1 MPEGKILV
9 VDDEEIICN
18 LMKDFLEEGGY
29 SITIA
34 CNGDEAIR
42 EISKVRFDIIVT
54 DIKMP
59 DISGIDVLRMARTI
73 DPNAVVIIITGF
85 SSIESAQE
93 AIRLGAYDYITK
105 PFEMEEI
112 RFTINRGIE
121 TKRLILSQQNLTR
134 QLKELN
140 SQLEQKVKEKTEW
153 LSLLYTVGKEISSE
167 LDIDEV
173 LNVIV
178 HRTVQILDS
187 ETISLLLLEDNTNE
201 LVIKCAI
208 GLDDDIIK
216 ETRIGLGEKIS
227 GWVAQNRRPI
237 LVKDIAKSPIF
248 ARKSDEKYYTSSLI
262 SAPLIFEDKL
272 LGVINVNNKR
282 SRESYTED
290 DLKLLEGIA
299 NQASIA
305 INNAQLYKNLQRAY
319 LDTITSLANALDAK
333 DPYSYGHSKRVSEYV
348 HRIAEEM
355 KLPFEKIE
363 EFTTAA
369 LLHDIGKIGISDAV
383 LLKTGKLTEEEW
395 KIIKT
400 HPRIGKEVLKPLN
413 FLNNIIPIVEH
424 EHERYDGKGYP
435 DGLKGEEIPLGA
447 RIIAVADS
455 YDAMTT
461 DRVYRKA
468 LPLEDVLK
476 ELKRCSGTQFAPEVV
491 DAFLRTV
498 KSQVK
503 RDKP

>member
-1 MPEGKILV
+1 MTYGKILV
-9 VDDEEIICN
+9 IDDEETISN
-18 LMKDFLEEGGY
+18 LLNDYLSEIGY
-29 SITIA
+29 SITVA
-34 CNGDEAIR
+34 RNGDEAIR
-42 EISKVRFDIIVT
+42 EINKGGFDIIIT

-59 DISGIDVLRMARTI
+59 DINGIELLKAARTI
-73 DPNAVVIIITGF
+73 DPNAVIIVITGYAT
-85 SSIESAQE
+85 IETTQE
-93 AIRLGAYDYITK
+93 AIRLGAYDYIIK
-105 PFEMEEI
+105 PFQMEEI
-112 RFTINRGIE
+112 KFVVKKGIE
-121 TKRLILSQQNLTR
+121 TKRLILSQQSLTQ

-140 SQLEQKVKEKTEW
+140 IQLEQKVKEKTER
-153 LSLLYTVGKEISSE
+153 LSLLYTVGKEISSR

-173 LNVIV
+173 LRILVN
-178 HRTVQILDS
+178 RTVQILDS

-227 GWVAQNRRPI
+227 GWVAQNRKPI
-237 LVKDIAKSPIF
+237 LVKDIAKSPLF
-248 ARKSDEKYYTSSLI
+248 SRKSDEKYYTSSLI

-282 SRESYTED
+282 SKECYTED

-305 INNAQLYKNLQRAY
+305 INNAQLYKNLQKSY
-319 LDTITSLANALDAK
+319 LNAITAMANALDAR
-333 DPYSYGHSKRVSEYV
+333 DPYSYNHSKRVSEYV
-348 HRIAEEM
+348 QRIAEEM
-355 KLPFEKIE
+355 KLPPREIE
-363 EFTTAA
+363 EITTAA

-400 HPRIGKEVLKPLN
+400 HPRIGKEVLKPLG
-413 FLNNIIPIVEH
+413 FLDNILPIVEH

-435 DGLKGEEIPLGA
+435 DGLKGDEIPLGA

-468 LPLEDVLK
+468 LAEEDVLK
-476 ELKRCSGTQFAPEVV
+476 ELKRCSGTQFDPQVV

-498 KSQVK
+498 PTFS
-503 RDKP
+503 